1 MKATCVISQAVNII
15 GLYNSYI
22 RLSII
27 DHMNTIA
34 FWATIFMTNSV
45 VS

>member
-1 MKATCVISQAVNII
+1 MKAACVISQAVNII

-22 RLSII
+22 RLCNI
-27 DHMNTIA
+27 DHMHTIA
-34 FWATIFMTNSV
+34 FWATTFMTNSV